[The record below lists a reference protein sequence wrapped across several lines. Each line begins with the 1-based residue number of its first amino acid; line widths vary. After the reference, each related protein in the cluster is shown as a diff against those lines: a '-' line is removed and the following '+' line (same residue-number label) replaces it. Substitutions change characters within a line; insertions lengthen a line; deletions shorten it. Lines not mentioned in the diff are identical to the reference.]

1 MGFLTPIGVFYHEL
15 GVIGWFQHA
24 AKAGTPFLQGL
35 TYLRAAAPQRHIA
48 RPWETF
54 RNHRWPCLVP
64 RIQSVCIWV
73 WLRAWKFLKHQ
84 HAPGATGQTNSIS
97 RGSFNGSNFGPGS
110 SHFWGWTES
119 LSSTPSLPQRGWP
132 APVVLWA
139 PHPHWVHILWPK
151 SVDLTMIL
159 SLTPPPWMCS
169 RGRATSLG
177 NKCIYFSIM
186 LLPRER
192 VTFFISSETLMPTCT
207 IFWCDYGQGPM
218 LDWDLSLTYWWTLE
232 GKDFK

>member
-1 MGFLTPIGVFYHEL
+1 MPSSQDSECLYLGLT
-15 GVIGWFQHA
+15 
-24 AKAGTPFLQGL
+24 QGL
-35 TYLRAAAPQRHIA
+35 EVFKTPTCTWSH
-48 RPWETF
+48 
-54 RNHRWPCLVP
+54 WPN
-64 RIQSVCIWV
+64 
-73 WLRAWKFLKHQ
+73 KQ
-84 HAPGATGQTNSIS
+84 HLTWIL
-97 RGSFNGSNFGPGS
+97 NGSNFGPGS